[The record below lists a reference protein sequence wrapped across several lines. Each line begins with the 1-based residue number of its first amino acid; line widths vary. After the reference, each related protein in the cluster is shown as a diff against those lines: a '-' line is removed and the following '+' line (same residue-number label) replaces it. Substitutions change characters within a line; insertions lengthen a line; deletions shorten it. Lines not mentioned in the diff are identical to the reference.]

1 MAFYGSISRAL
12 VTQSAQRKI
21 ISVVDEAQLLDHGP
35 PLALFA
41 VDVLHVF
48 RRRRDDRITAGIEQ
62 SLLHV
67 FRTHDP
73 VQFPAQPLDDR
84 LRRAGRRDQSVI
96 LDDLEAGSPD
106 SAMVG
111 TSGIAAIREGDPTA
125 IARSVPD

>member
-1 MAFYGSISRAL
+1 MLWLFMAQSLARW

-21 ISVVDEAQLLDHGP
+21 VSVVDEAELLDHGP

-67 FRTHDP
+67 FRTHILRSSRLSRSMIGCGL
-73 VQFPAQPLDDR
+73 PAG
-84 LRRAGRRDQSVI
+84 AT
-96 LDDLEAGSPD
+96 SP
-106 SAMVG
+106 
-111 TSGIAAIREGDPTA
+111 
-125 IARSVPD
+125 